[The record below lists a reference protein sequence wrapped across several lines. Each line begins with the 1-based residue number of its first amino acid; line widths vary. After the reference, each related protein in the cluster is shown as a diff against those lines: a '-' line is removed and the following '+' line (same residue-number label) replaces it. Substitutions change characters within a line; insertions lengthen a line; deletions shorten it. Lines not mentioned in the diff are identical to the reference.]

1 MASSCLHCAIRD
13 AIQAH
18 VRENP
23 SVIVNGEPAMKLAEM
38 LEAIGTVLGELAAQA
53 PEPVRVKMILDA
65 ASSALSV
72 AGYDARF
79 LDVGADPAPD
89 APQAVH

>member
-1 MASSCLHCAIRD
+1 MAASCLHCTIRD

-23 SVIVNGEPAMKLAEM
+23 THIVNGVPSMKLAEM
-38 LEAIGTVLGELAAQA
+38 VEAIGTVLGELAVQA
-53 PEPVRVKMILDA
+53 PESARVQMILDA
-65 ASSALSV
+65 ASAALSL

-79 LDVGADPAPD
+79 QDFGAEAAPD
-89 APQAVH
+89 APQVAH